1 MLLLASSAT
10 EPSALIKWMYAGILI
25 AVMLICA
32 GIVYGIA
39 KLKERISRKR

>member
-1 MLLLASSAT
+1 MLPVANSVA

-32 GIVYGIA
+32 AIVYGIVR
-39 KLKERISRKR
+39 LKERIGRKR